1 MRRARKAQEGA
12 LAVVLGEFPSTSET
26 FILREMLELERQG
39 FRIVPFALAAP
50 EEAAAHADAA
60 ELAARTLYRPPPLSL
75 TCLLR
80 QGLALVRY
88 PAGYL
93 SALLFVLRHA
103 LRAPGTARE
112 LVGSLLTAVC
122 FALAAPR
129 RPQLRHVHA
138 QFCSAPATVG
148 LLLAEVLGVTFSM
161 SCHARDIF
169 TRESI
174 LLGRKLSEAE
184 FAAVCTRHGQERLQ
198 RQHPLVAG
206 DNVHLLYHG
215 IDPSRFMPP
224 LEPPP
229 APRVVLSVG
238 RLVPKKGFDILLRA
252 AALARSHGAE
262 FELHIV
268 GEGPE
273 RDDLEHLAVGLGLRD
288 TVVFHGRMT
297 QEQLLPLYAR
307 AHVFALASVVTEDG
321 DRDGLPNV
329 LLEALAMGV
338 PTVGAATGGIPEI
351 IEHEQTGLLAKPGD
365 PEDLA
370 QQLERIIYDE
380 ELRDRVRRA
389 GRERII
395 MEFDI
400 TRNAEKLAA
409 LLARYV
415 KPSPGEADAEP

>member
-1 MRRARKAQEGA
+1 MPGGRKAQEGA

-39 FRIVPFALAAP
+39 FRIVPFALEEPDEP
-50 EEAAAHADAA
+50 EAHVDAA
-60 ELAARTLYRPPPLSL
+60 DLAARTVYRPPPLSL
-75 TCLLR
+75 SCLLR
-80 QGLALVRY
+80 QGLALLRY

-93 SALLFVLRHA
+93 SALLFVLRHTVQS
-103 LRAPGTARE
+103 PGTARE
-112 LVGSLLTAVC
+112 LVGSLLTAGC

-129 RPQLRHVHA
+129 RPPLGHVHA
-138 QFCSAPATVG
+138 QFSSKPATVG

-161 SCHARDIF
+161 SCHARDVF

-184 FAAVCTRHGQERLQ
+184 FTAVCTRHGQERLQ

-206 DNVHLLYHG
+206 DNVHLVYHG

-229 APRVVLSVG
+229 EPRIVLSVG

-252 AALARSHGAE
+252 AAMARSHGAD

-273 RDDLEHLAVGLGLRD
+273 RDDLERLAVGLGLRD
-288 TVVFHGRMT
+288 TVVFRGRMT
-297 QEQLLPLYAR
+297 QEELLPLYER
-307 AHVFALASVVTEDG
+307 AHAFALASVVTEDG

-338 PTVGAATGGIPEI
+338 PTVGAATGGIPEL
-351 IEHEQTGLLAKPGD
+351 IEHEQTGLLARPGD

-370 QQLERIIYDE
+370 EQLERIIYDE
-380 ELRDRVRRA
+380 QLRDHVRRA

-395 MEFDI
+395 MDFDI
-400 TRNAEKLAA
+400 SRNAETLAA
-409 LLARYV
+409 LLARHV
-415 KPSPGEADAEP
+415 KPSPGQAGAGL